1 MFGKPQKATDLYR
14 EQNSR
19 NDAYSHTHEYRSIVE
34 YSVEK
39 FDLALNTQAASGWEL
54 VGYQVAAGA
63 GNAPVIY
70 ATLRRSRNPR

>member
-1 MFGKPQKATDLYR
+1 MFGKPEKANDLYR
-14 EQNSR
+14 DQNSR
-19 NDAYSHTHEYRSIVE
+19 NEAYSPTYEYRSIVD

-39 FDLALNTQAASGWEL
+39 FDLKLNANAEAGWEL

-70 ATLRRSRNPR
+70 ATLRRSRNPH